1 MENKR
6 PGRRPV
12 MEVRD
17 LSFAYGANR
26 VLKKINL
33 QIPRGKIT
41 TIMGANGCGKSTL
54 FSLMTKNLMPASGR
68 IFLNGR
74 NINNLT
80 LREFARQ
87 VAIVQQ
93 YNKAADDITVQQLVS
108 FGRTPH
114 ITFLRE
120 DTEEDEKIIEYV
132 LDATGLKELRDRE
145 ISRLSGGQRQRVWI
159 AMALAQS
166 PKVLFLDE
174 PTTYLD
180 VRYQV
185 EILELV
191 KRLNREFGLT
201 IVMVLHDINQAI
213 HYSDHV
219 VGLLDGKVRFFGKPE
234 DVITSESIY
243 DLYGVNLGV
252 TDVNGRLFVL
262 PVIEGKAE
270 DVMKEKEAEVS
281 SQERSSQWLVDA
293 LTAGADTDSE
303 SAGHNLT
310 ADGADADL
318 ESAGY
323 DFTAGGTDTDAES
336 ASHNFTAG
344 GEVTDSESA
353 GKSPAAPGESG
364 DGYFEE
370 YDEADEEVGTAR
382 RKISRLWVIPG
393 ILCLVLGSI
402 GIVLPI
408 LPTVPFYL
416 AAAFCF
422 AKGSQ
427 KLYDWFVNTGVYHKH
442 LEGFVKKKG
451 MTVQTKLSIIGSVTV
466 IMGLGFV
473 MMSRVPVGRIILAAV
488 WLAHIIYFGFVVK
501 TMKEEDHDERFAL
514 EEESDD

>member
-33 QIPRGKIT
+33 QIPRGRIT

-120 DTEEDEKIIEYV
+120 DTEEDEKIIEFV

-252 TDVNGRLFVL
+252 TDVNGRTFVL
-262 PVIEGKAE
+262 PVKEVKAD
-270 DVMKEKEAEVS
+270 DVMKEKEAEMS
-281 SQERSSQWLVDA
+281 SQEHSSQWLVDA
-293 LTAGADTDSE
+293 LTAGAED
-303 SAGHNLT
+303 
-310 ADGADADL
+310 ADA
-318 ESAGY
+318 ENTGY
-323 DFTAGGTDTDAES
+323 D
-336 ASHNFTAG
+336 FTAG

-353 GKSPAAPGESG
+353 GQSPAAPGESG

-451 MTVQTKLSIIGSVTV
+451 MTVKTKLSIIGSVTV

-473 MMSRVPVGRIILAAV
+473 MMSRVPVGRIILAVV

-501 TMKEEDHDERFAL
+501 TMKEEDIDERFEL

>member
-33 QIPRGKIT
+33 QIPRGRIT

-120 DTEEDEKIIEYV
+120 DTEEDEKIIEFV

-213 HYSDHV
+213 HYSDHE

-252 TDVNGRLFVL
+252 TDVNGRTFVL
-262 PVIEGKAE
+262 PVKEVKAD
-270 DVMKEKEAEVS
+270 DVMKEKEAEMS
-281 SQERSSQWLVDA
+281 SQEHSSQWLVDA
-293 LTAGADTDSE
+293 LTAGAED
-303 SAGHNLT
+303 
-310 ADGADADL
+310 ADA
-318 ESAGY
+318 ENTGY
-323 DFTAGGTDTDAES
+323 D
-336 ASHNFTAG
+336 FTAG

-353 GKSPAAPGESG
+353 GQSPAAPGESG

-451 MTVQTKLSIIGSVTV
+451 MTVKTKLSIIGSVTV

-501 TMKEEDHDERFAL
+501 TMKEEDIDERFEL